1 MTGKFLKLKSLLT
14 DNTYFRK
21 NIILTLVALVEVFAI
36 MIVSTSAWVET
47 ISTVQ
52 IGGSEATGKIA
63 APVMTTAT
71 FDRTYSGE
79 GVLDLS
85 EYFNAAGNV
94 HLASASSTDGNN
106 MFFPKLNTAPIKYR
120 KGTVNDINVNYI
132 SFSIIIDATNAS
144 GSLNFF
150 FKQDPTITIGGN
162 TVTDSAIRLAISKD
176 GASTKVFSKSESA
189 SDAVI
194 AEDGTK
200 GSTTAGRFLDYV
212 QLTDDQTPIFDV
224 EYGKTATVTFTLWL
238 EDPEMSSSFTG
249 QSVQIEDLALV
260 TDTKEYV
267 VSFVDKTTSF
277 YNGVNKNAL
286 YWVSNNEA
294 DLWVYS
300 SGAKKAIK
308 MKKISDDPNT
318 WSANLQEFLQY
329 NDSDL
334 YFLRTKKTATA
345 PTPAGSDTYNKWKTT
360 LSADTSLGKTFTAY
374 SNIVNSSENLGTW
387 GKVTEILLNTEDSD
401 TLPKPASGSDYT
413 AADISMKISGV
424 SYEMNYKNYNGSALW
439 RCYIPDEKLSDTATF
454 SFTRNSTTYT
464 FNANNRGDSLKYTV
478 TSSNTGYWEPPAVI
492 KIIVDNNIDSG
503 TVLGTA
509 SVSVGNYKGTEIKV
523 TPKTEVTLNSSD
535 SNNYRFMGWYTNSDY
550 TISANDLLNDGNKF
564 TPGESKTYTFYAKFQ
579 RQYHIQLTAVTGDR
593 YPTTTGGTVQ
603 LNSGDKTD
611 KVDTFLLDDGSDN
624 ANVKFNA
631 AISEPEGYE
640 FRGWFDNA
648 SGTGSAVTTDLTYD
662 VGTVK
667 QDYKLYAKFVP
678 KEFSVTAVAKPT
690 DNIDSSKVT
699 FSEPTGASEG
709 TKVTVTVVYKKTAKF
724 VAKADTA
731 NGYKFVGWYTDESL
745 ADQYKIPSA
754 GAEYEMTIT
763 EPTTLYAKFELIDV
777 TLTAKAVTGTSES
790 ADGGTVKITDGTAS
804 SAGASDTITVKYG
817 TPVTLTATQK
827 DGYTFKG
834 WYTSATGDSPV
845 TGIADSKAYTDKEIT
860 LSSIKA
866 DTTVYARF
874 EKISLDSNYYLM
886 GLGLGWEDTSRMM
899 KYTDDNKTSVSYE
912 VHLSSGTYEFKVKL
926 NEGNIPWYTNTGL
939 NTNPIQGTCS
949 DVDFSTTTER
959 ADNAK
964 ITVTSE
970 DDYTFIFDTVNKKL
984 TVTKATSETNIE
996 ITLVDN
1002 TTNNW
1007 ITYPGAAFYL
1017 YDKDG
1022 ANRYEATV
1030 SDYEYKFT
1038 VPSTVTNITFYR
1050 CAGSWGKGNNS
1061 DSVTKYWHKLDAGT
1075 RDSNQKTYI
1084 VTGDYNSQGLM
1095 GVGKWS

>member
-71 FDRTYSGE
+71 FDRTYTGE

-106 MFFPKLNTAPIKYR
+106 MFFPKLNTTDIEYR

-132 SFSIIIDATNAS
+132 SFSIIIDATNAA
-144 GSLNFF
+144 GSLNFY
-150 FKQDPTITIGGN
+150 FKQDPTIKIGGN
-162 TVTDSAIRLAISKD
+162 TVTDSTIRLAISKD
-176 GASTKVFSKSESA
+176 GASTKVFSKSKSA

-200 GSTTAGRFLDYV
+200 GSTTADRFLEYV
-212 QLTDDQTPIFDV
+212 QKSEDQTPIFDV

-238 EDPEMSSSFTG
+238 EDPEMNSSFTG

-277 YNGVNKNAL
+277 YNGENKNGL
-286 YWVSNNEA
+286 YWVSDEGA
-294 DLWVYS
+294 QLWAYNA
-300 SGAKKAIK
+300 GAGKAIRMTK
-308 MKKISDDPNT
+308 ASDGSNI

-329 NDSDL
+329 NNSDL
-334 YFLRTKKTATA
+334 YFLRTSSTATA
-345 PTPAGSDTYNKWKTT
+345 PTPTGSDTYHKWKTT

-387 GKVTEILLNTEDSD
+387 GKVTEILLNTEDSN

-439 RCYIPDEKLSDTATF
+439 RCYIPDENLSDTATF

-464 FNANNRGDSLKYTV
+464 FNANNRGDSFKYTV

-492 KIIVDNNIDSG
+492 QIISGTDTGTIDAG

-523 TPKTEVTLNSSD
+523 TPGTEVTLNSSD
-535 SNNYRFMGWYTNSDY
+535 SNNYRFMGWYTNSEY
-550 TISANDLLNDGNKF
+550 TISADDLLTNGNKF
-564 TPGESKTYTFYAKFQ
+564 TPTESETTYTFYAKFQ
-579 RQYHIQLTAVTGDR
+579 RQYHIQLTAVTGDS
-593 YPTTTGGTVQ
+593 YPTTKGGTVQ
-603 LNSGDKTD
+603 LKSGDKTD

-631 AISEPEGYE
+631 EISDPDGYA

-648 SGTGSAVTTDLTYD
+648 SGTGLAVTNDLTYD

-667 QDYKLYAKFVP
+667 QDYTLYAKFVP
-678 KEFSVTAVAKPT
+678 KEFSVQAVAKPK
-690 DNIDSSKVT
+690 DDIGSSKVT
-699 FSEPTGASEG
+699 FSEPTGANVG
-709 TKVTVTVVYKKTAKF
+709 TTVEVKVLYKNKAKF

-745 ADQYKIPSA
+745 DDRYKISGA

-763 EPTTLYAKFELIDV
+763 KPTTLYAKFELIDV

-817 TPVTLTATQK
+817 TPVTLTAAPK
-827 DGYTFKG
+827 DGYIFKG
-834 WYTSATGDSPV
+834 WYTEATGDSTV

-886 GLGLGWEDTSRMM
+886 GLGLGWNDTSRMM
-899 KYTDDNKTSVSYE
+899 KYTDNNKTSVSYK

-926 NEGNIPWYTNTGL
+926 NEGNIPWYTNTDL

-959 ADNAK
+959 AANAQ

-984 TVTKATSETNIE
+984 TVTKDSSTGGNTVTYYFTNSKNWSGTIYCYTWNDNGDKNEDYPGVEMTWVETNGYSQAVFKID
-996 ITLVDN
+996 IDTSKYTKLIFN
-1002 TTNNW
+1002 
-1007 ITYPGAAFYL
+1007 
-1017 YDKDG
+1017 
-1022 ANRYEATV
+1022 
-1030 SDYEYKFT
+1030 
-1038 VPSTVTNITFYR
+1038 
-1050 CAGSWGKGNNS
+1050 NNS
-1061 DSVTKYWHKLDAGT
+1061 SQTRNISISEFGSNNQCYLD
-1075 RDSNQKTYI
+1075 DSNNVVFT
-1084 VTGDYNSQGLM
+1084 NHS
-1095 GVGKWS
+1095 

>member
-387 GKVTEILLNTEDSD
+387 GEVTEILLNTEDSD

-709 TKVTVTVVYKKTAKF
+709 TEVTVTVVYKNTAKF

-874 EKISLDSNYYLM
+874 VTKNRVYFANNVVDSNNYSSTKQWETPYCYVWQSSNTGNNNSWPGGKMNYDSELGLYYFDITLSGVDKVIFSGGKDKKPQTANLDLTIGATYYLQAKPN
-886 GLGLGWEDTSRMM
+886 GADKYPATTQSSTDT
-899 KYTDDNKTSVSYE
+899 Y
-912 VHLSSGTYEFKVKL
+912 
-926 NEGNIPWYTNTGL
+926 
-939 NTNPIQGTCS
+939 
-949 DVDFSTTTER
+949 
-959 ADNAK
+959 
-964 ITVTSE
+964 ITI
-970 DDYTFIFDTVNKKL
+970 TFI
-984 TVTKATSETNIE
+984 
-996 ITLVDN
+996 DN
-1002 TTNNW
+1002 TTDPNDVNNNNW
-1007 ITYPGAAFYL
+1007 VQNASATLWA
-1017 YDKDG
+1017 YDGTNHYQLTK
-1022 ANRYEATV
+1022 A
-1030 SDYEYKFT
+1030 SDSNT
-1038 VPSTVTNITFYR
+1038 WTTQNNVPSSVTNITFYR
-1050 CAGSWGKGNNS
+1050 CENDFSSTVYWNKWEANPRTSTTYTATLDGIGSW
-1061 DSVTKYWHKLDAGT
+1061 
-1075 RDSNQKTYI
+1075 
-1084 VTGDYNSQGLM
+1084 TGSTE
-1095 GVGKWS
+1095 